1 MRIVTRFFL
10 VCLALVGMGQSTAPV
25 TIWDGVYTE
34 AQARRGQDQYEASC
48 ASCHQSDL
56 SGGGVFEDDQA
67 PPLRNLEIYVA
78 RRDMNNLFTYVKERM
93 PADARGSLLDTT
105 YVDVLGYLLEQNGVP
120 AGREELRPEAARL
133 RSISIVRKT
142 P

>member
-1 MRIVTRFFL
+1 MRTTTGFIL
-10 VCLALVGMGQSTAPV
+10 VCMALVGMGQSAAPV

-34 AQARRGQDQYEASC
+34 AQARRGQGVYEASC

-67 PPLRNLEIYVA
+67 PPLRNIELYVV

-93 PADARGSLLDTT
+93 PADARASLTDAT
-105 YVDVLGYLLEQNGVP
+105 YVDVLAYLLEQNDVP
-120 AGREELRPEAARL
+120 AGREELRTEAARL
-133 RSISIVRKT
+133 RAIAIVRRT
-142 P
+142 Q

>member
-1 MRIVTRFFL
+1 MRTITGLIL
-10 VCLALVGMGQSTAPV
+10 VCVAVVGMGQSAAPV

-34 AQARRGQDQYEASC
+34 AQARRGQGAYDASC

-67 PPLRNLEIYVA
+67 PPLRNFEIYVA
-78 RRDMNNLFTYVKERM
+78 RRDMNNLFTYVKDRM

-105 YVDVLGYLLEQNGVP
+105 YADVLAYLLEQNDVP

-133 RSISIVRKT
+133 RGIAIVRRT